1 MVFAAVRDGVRRF
14 LQRPAAVDLRQ
25 FRPVVDGAGAW
36 EQRYRRVTDAEL
48 AESVRAMFVAP
59 APARSHDRL
68 AEFCAAGREA
78 VRRALG
84 QRLFDE
90 QLLGVLGMVAG
101 HVVDMATGEGKTLC
115 GAIAAAGF
123 AAQGRRVHVL
133 SVNDYLAQ
141 RDCAWMHPVYAL
153 LGVSV
158 DCVQQSHSARR
169 RREGY
174 AAQVVYGAVSE
185 IGFDLLRDRLVTE
198 VADRVGPELDVA
210 IIDEIDSILIDEAR
224 VPLVLAGAMPDD
236 GIDPVMMD
244 VVRTLRPGRDYR
256 VDAEQRNVALTDHGT
271 TVVEDALGVLNLYT
285 AAHATT
291 LAGINVALH
300 ALVLLSRDVDYIVRD
315 DVVQL
320 INPSRGRV
328 AALQRWPDGIQA
340 AVEAKERVPPSP
352 TGEVLDSITIGNLV
366 RRFRLVAGMTGTAV
380 AVADELREF
389 HQLEV
394 MVVPRHQPCVRI
406 DIADQIFVTADQRRD
421 AAVGRIRAIH
431 ATGRPILIGTQSVAA
446 SEELASALREQGL
459 DPAVLNARNDAEE
472 AAIIAR
478 AGEIGRI
485 TVSTQMAGRGTD
497 IRLGGTG
504 PDATHQQERVVQL
517 GGLYVMGYGR
527 HASSRLDDQLR
538 GRAGRQGDPGSSEFF
553 TSLDDEILTRHGVGI
568 PTSVE
573 DPRTTAAVDQA
584 QRIAQADNRRIH
596 STTWNYHHLIDQQRD
611 RVLNHREQILRTR
624 AGSEDLARRCAD
636 RYSTL
641 VATLGEVAVD
651 QAGRQIWLYHL
662 DLRWT
667 QHLEFLAELREGI
680 HLRGLA
686 RGLTGLSPLDE
697 FHQEAMR
704 AIRTFT
710 ADVERD
716 TQATFSTTRLEDGVL
731 ELARVIKRPTSTW
744 TYLVT
749 DTPFGIDAERALNG
763 LITLF
768 TRRDVHSGGGG

>member
-1 MVFAAVRDGVRRF
+1 VAVC
-14 LQRPAAVDLRQ
+14 Q
-25 FRPVVDGAGAW
+25 FQPVVDGAGAW

-48 AESVRAMFVAP
+48 AESVRAIFVQHGP
-59 APARSHDRL
+59 ERSHDRL

-84 QRLFDE
+84 LRLFDE
-90 QLLGVLGMVAG
+90 QLLGVLGLLAG

-141 RDCAWMHPVYAL
+141 RDCEWMHPVYAL

-158 DCVQQSHSARR
+158 ACVQQSHSSPR
-169 RREGY
+169 RRETY
-174 AAQVVYGAVSE
+174 AAQVAYGAVSE
-185 IGFDLLRDRLVTE
+185 IGFDVLRDRLVTDA
-198 VADRVGPELDVA
+198 ADRVGPKLDVA
-210 IIDEIDSILIDEAR
+210 IIDEIDSVVIDEAR
-224 VPLVLAGAMPDD
+224 VPLVLAGAMPAQ
-236 GIDPVMMD
+236 GIDPIMMD
-244 VVRTLRPGRDYR
+244 VVRTLRPDRDYW
-256 VDAEQRNVALTDHGT
+256 VDSERRNVALTDYGT
-271 TVVEDALGVLNLYT
+271 TVVEDALGGINLYT
-285 AAHATT
+285 AGHVET
-291 LAGINVALH
+291 LDGINVALH

-315 DVVQL
+315 DAVAL

-352 TGEVLDSITIGNLV
+352 TGEVFDSITIGNLV
-366 RRFRLVAGMTGTAV
+366 RRYHLVAGMTGTAV

-394 MVVPRHQPCVRI
+394 MVVPRHDPCIRI
-406 DIADQIFVTADQRRD
+406 DAPDRIYATAQRRRH
-421 AAVGRIRAIH
+421 AAVARIRMVH

-446 SEELASALREQGL
+446 SDELATALQEVGL

-497 IRLGGTG
+497 IRLVDTG
-504 PDATHQQERVVQL
+504 RL
-517 GGLYVMGYGR
+517 GGLYVLGYGR
-527 HASSRLDDQLR
+527 HDSNRLDDQLR

-553 TSLDDEILTRHGVGI
+553 TSFDDDILIRHGVGV
-568 PTSVE
+568 PTSAE
-573 DPRTTAAVDQA
+573 DLRAASAVDQA
-584 QRIAQADNRRIH
+584 QRIAQADNLKIYR
-596 STTWNYHHLIDQQRD
+596 TTWHYHHLIDQQRD
-611 RVLNHREQILRTR
+611 RVLHHREQILRTR
-624 AGSEDLARRCAD
+624 LASEDLAHRCPD
-636 RYSTL
+636 RYTAL
-641 VATLGEVAVD
+641 VATLGQESVD
-651 QAGRQIWLYHL
+651 QAARQIWLYHL
-662 DLRWT
+662 DRRWS
-667 QHLEFLAELREGI
+667 QHLAFLAELREGI

-686 RGLTGLSPLDE
+686 RGLTALSPLDE

-710 ADVERD
+710 DDVERD
-716 TQATFSTTRLEDGVL
+716 TQTTFSTTNLEDGD
-731 ELARVIKRPTSTW
+731 LATTIKRPTSTW

-749 DTPFGIDAERALNG
+749 DTPFGTEAERALKEI
-763 LITLF
+763 ITMF
-768 TRRDVHSGGGG
+768 TPAEGQKTRAESPPRRG

>member
-1 MVFAAVRDGVRRF
+1 VVLAAIRDCIRRL
-14 LQRPAAVDLRQ
+14 LQRPGSVAVRQ
-25 FRPVVDGAGAW
+25 FQPVVDGAGAW

-48 AESVRAMFVAP
+48 AESVRAMFVQHGP
-59 APARSHDRL
+59 ERSHDRL

-84 QRLFDE
+84 LRLFDE
-90 QLLGVLGMVAG
+90 QLLGVLGLLAG
-101 HVVDMATGEGKTLC
+101 HVLDMATGEGKTLC

-123 AAQGRRVHVL
+123 AAQGRQVHVL

-141 RDCAWMHPVYAL
+141 RDCEWMHPVYAL

-158 DCVQQSHSARR
+158 DCVQQSHSSRR
-169 RREGY
+169 RRESY
-174 AAQVVYGAVSE
+174 SAQVAYGAVSE
-185 IGFDLLRDRLVTE
+185 IGFDVLRDRLVTDA
-198 VADRVGPELDVA
+198 ADRVGPKLDVA
-210 IIDEIDSILIDEAR
+210 IIDEIDSVVIDEAR
-224 VPLVLAGAMPDD
+224 VPLVLAGAMPAQ
-236 GIDPVMMD
+236 GIDPIMMD

-256 VDAEQRNVALTDHGT
+256 VDAERRNVALTDHGT
-271 TVVEDALGVLNLYT
+271 TVVEDALGGINLYT
-285 AAHATT
+285 AAHVET

-315 DVVQL
+315 DAVAL

-340 AVEAKERVPPSP
+340 AVEAKEKVPPSP

-366 RRFRLVAGMTGTAV
+366 RRYHLVAGMTGTAV

-394 MVVPRHQPCVRI
+394 LVVPRHDPCIRI
-406 DIADQIFVTADQRRD
+406 DAPDRIYATAQRCRH
-421 AAVGRIRAIH
+421 AAVARIRMVH

-446 SEELASALREQGL
+446 SDELATALQERGL

-497 IRLGGTG
+497 IRLVDSG
-504 PDATHQQERVVQL
+504 RL
-517 GGLYVMGYGR
+517 GGLYVLGYGR
-527 HASSRLDDQLR
+527 HDSSRLDDQLR

-553 TSLDDEILTRHGVGI
+553 TSLDDEILTRHGLGI
-568 PTSVE
+568 PTSAE
-573 DPRTTAAVDQA
+573 DPRAASAVDQA
-584 QRIAQADNRRIH
+584 QRIAQADNLKIH
-596 STTWNYHHLIDQQRD
+596 RTTWHYHHLIDQQRD
-611 RVLNHREQILRTR
+611 RVLHHREQILRTR
-624 AGSEDLARRCAD
+624 LASEDLAHRCPD
-636 RYSTL
+636 RYTAL
-641 VATLGEVAVD
+641 VAALGQETVD
-651 QAGRQIWLYHL
+651 QAARQIWLYHI
-662 DLRWT
+662 DRRWS
-667 QHLEFLAELREGI
+667 QHLTFLAELREGI

-686 RGLTGLSPLDE
+686 RGLTALSPLDE

-710 ADVERD
+710 DDVERD
-716 TQATFSTTRLEDGVL
+716 TQATFSTTNLEDGD
-731 ELARVIKRPTSTW
+731 LATTIKRPTSTW

-749 DTPFGIDAERALNG
+749 DTPYGTEAERALKG
-763 LITLF
+763 LITMF
-768 TRRDVHSGGGG
+768 SPAEGQKTRAESPPRRG

>member
-1 MVFAAVRDGVRRF
+1 MFA
-14 LQRPAAVDLRQ
+14 QAA
-25 FRPVVDGAGAW
+25 P
-36 EQRYRRVTDAEL
+36 E
-48 AESVRAMFVAP
+48 
-59 APARSHDRL
+59 RSHDRL

-78 VRRALG
+78 VRRALSL
-84 QRLFDE
+84 RLYDE
-90 QLLGVLGMVAG
+90 QLLGVLGLLAG
-101 HVVDMATGEGKTLC
+101 HALDMATGEGKTLC

-141 RDCAWMHPVYAL
+141 RDCEWMHPVCAS

-169 RREGY
+169 RRETY

-185 IGFDLLRDRLVTE
+185 IGFDVLRDRLVTD

-210 IIDEIDSILIDEAR
+210 IIDEIDSVLIDEAR
-224 VPLVLAGAMPDD
+224 VPLVLAGTVSDE
-236 GIDPVMMD
+236 GIDPALMD
-244 VVRTLRPGRDYR
+244 VVRTLCPGRDYR

-271 TVVEDALGVLNLYT
+271 TVVEDALGGINLYT
-285 AAHATT
+285 AAHAET
-291 LAGINVALH
+291 LAGVNVALH

-315 DVVQL
+315 HTVQL
-320 INPSRGRV
+320 IDASRGRV

-366 RRFRLVAGMTGTAV
+366 RRYHLVAGMTGTAV

-394 MVVPRHQPCVRI
+394 VVVPRHDPCIRI
-406 DIADQIFVTADQRRD
+406 DAPDRISATAERRRH
-421 AAVGRIRAIH
+421 AAVAQIRTVH

-446 SEELASALREQGL
+446 SEELATALQEVGL

-478 AGEIGRI
+478 AGEVGRI

-497 IRLGGTG
+497 IRLDGTG
-504 PDATHQQERVVQL
+504 RL
-517 GGLYVMGYGR
+517 GGLYVLGYGR
-527 HASSRLDDQLR
+527 HDSSRLDDQLR
-538 GRAGRQGDPGSSEFF
+538 GRAGRQGDPGSTEFF
-553 TSLDDEILTRHGVGI
+553 TSLDDEILTRHGAA
-568 PTSVE
+568 S
-573 DPRTTAAVDQA
+573 AVDQA
-584 QRIAQADNRRIH
+584 QRIAAADNLKIH
-596 STTWNYHHLIDQQRD
+596 RTTWHYHHLIDQQRD

-624 AGSEDLARRCAD
+624 LASEDLAHRCRD

-641 VATLGEVAVD
+641 VATLGEEAVD
-651 QAGRQIWLYHL
+651 QAARQIWLYHL
-662 DLRWT
+662 DRRWS

-686 RGLTGLSPLDE
+686 RGLTALSPLDE

-710 ADVERD
+710 DDVKRD
-716 TQATFSTTRLEDGVL
+716 TKATFNTTTLEDGVL
-731 ELARVIKRPTSTW
+731 DLATTIKRPTSTW

-749 DTPFGIDAERALNG
+749 DTPFGTDAERALNG
-763 LITLF
+763 LSKLF
-768 TRRDVHSGGGG
+768 ARRDVHSGGVG

>member
-1 MVFAAVRDGVRRF
+1 MVLAAVRDCIRRF
-14 LQRPAAVDLRQ
+14 LQRPGSVAVRQ
-25 FRPVVDGAGAW
+25 FQPVVDGAGAW

-48 AESVRAMFVAP
+48 AESVRAMFVAHGP
-59 APARSHDRL
+59 ERSHDRL

-84 QRLFDE
+84 LRLFDE
-90 QLLGVLGMVAG
+90 QLLGVLGLLAG
-101 HVVDMATGEGKTLC
+101 HVLDMATGEGKTLC

-123 AAQGRRVHVL
+123 AAQGRQVHVL

-141 RDCAWMHPVYAL
+141 RDCEWMHPVYAL

-158 DCVQQSHSARR
+158 DCVQQSHSSRR
-169 RREGY
+169 RRETY
-174 AAQVVYGAVSE
+174 AAQVSYGAVSE
-185 IGFDLLRDRLVTE
+185 IGFDVLRDRLVTDA
-198 VADRVGPELDVA
+198 ADRVGSKLDVA
-210 IIDEIDSILIDEAR
+210 IIDEIDSVVIDEAR
-224 VPLVLAGAMPDD
+224 VPLVLAGAMPAQ
-236 GIDPVMMD
+236 GIDPIMMD

-256 VDAEQRNVALTDHGT
+256 VDAERRNVALTDHGT
-271 TVVEDALGVLNLYT
+271 TVVEDALGGINLYT
-285 AAHATT
+285 AAHVEI

-315 DVVQL
+315 DAVAL

-366 RRFRLVAGMTGTAV
+366 RRYHLVAGMTGTAV

-394 MVVPRHQPCVRI
+394 MVVPRHDPCIRI
-406 DIADQIFVTADQRRD
+406 DAPDRIYATAQRRRH
-421 AAVGRIRAIH
+421 AAVARIRMVH

-446 SEELASALREQGL
+446 SDELATALQEVGL

-497 IRLGGTG
+497 IRLVDTG
-504 PDATHQQERVVQL
+504 RL
-517 GGLYVMGYGR
+517 GGLYVLGYGR
-527 HASSRLDDQLR
+527 HDSNRLDDQLR

-553 TSLDDEILTRHGVGI
+553 TSLDDDILTRHGVGI
-568 PTSVE
+568 PTSTE
-573 DPRTTAAVDQA
+573 DLRTASAVDQA
-584 QRIAQADNRRIH
+584 QRIAQADNLKIH
-596 STTWNYHHLIDQQRD
+596 RTTWHYHHLIDQQRD
-611 RVLNHREQILRTR
+611 RVLHHREQILRTR
-624 AGSEDLARRCAD
+624 LASEDLAHRCPD
-636 RYSTL
+636 RYTAL
-641 VATLGEVAVD
+641 VAALGQETVD
-651 QAGRQIWLYHL
+651 QAARQIWLYHL
-662 DLRWT
+662 DRRWS
-667 QHLEFLAELREGI
+667 QHLAFLAELREGI

-686 RGLTGLSPLDE
+686 RGLAALSPLDE

-710 ADVERD
+710 DDVERD
-716 TQATFSTTRLEDGVL
+716 TQATFSTTNLKDGD
-731 ELARVIKRPTSTW
+731 LATTIKRPTSTW

-749 DTPFGIDAERALNG
+749 DTPFGTEAERALKG
-763 LITLF
+763 FITMLRPADGQK
-768 TRRDVHSGGGG
+768 TRAESPPRRG

>member
-1 MVFAAVRDGVRRF
+1 MVLAAVRDCIRRF
-14 LQRPAAVDLRQ
+14 LQRPGSVAVRQ
-25 FRPVVDGAGAW
+25 FQPVVDGAGAW

-48 AESVRAMFVAP
+48 AESVRAMFVAHGP
-59 APARSHDRL
+59 ERSHDRL

-84 QRLFDE
+84 LRLFDE
-90 QLLGVLGMVAG
+90 QLLGVLGLLAG
-101 HVVDMATGEGKTLC
+101 HVLDMATGEGKTLC

-123 AAQGRRVHVL
+123 AAQGRQVHVL

-141 RDCAWMHPVYAL
+141 RDCEWMHPVYAL

-158 DCVQQSHSARR
+158 DCVQQSHSSRR
-169 RREGY
+169 RRETY
-174 AAQVVYGAVSE
+174 AAQVSYGAVSE
-185 IGFDLLRDRLVTE
+185 IGFDVLRDRLVTDA
-198 VADRVGPELDVA
+198 ADRVGSKLDVA
-210 IIDEIDSILIDEAR
+210 IIDEIDSVVIDEAR
-224 VPLVLAGAMPDD
+224 VPLVLAGAMPAQ
-236 GIDPVMMD
+236 GIDPIMMD

-256 VDAEQRNVALTDHGT
+256 VDAERRNVALTDHGT
-271 TVVEDALGVLNLYT
+271 TVVEDALGGINLYT
-285 AAHATT
+285 AAHVEI

-315 DVVQL
+315 DAVAL

-366 RRFRLVAGMTGTAV
+366 RRYHLVAGMTGTAV

-394 MVVPRHQPCVRI
+394 MVVPRHDPCIRI
-406 DIADQIFVTADQRRD
+406 DAPDRIYATAQRRRH
-421 AAVGRIRAIH
+421 AAVARIRMVH

-446 SEELASALREQGL
+446 SDELATALQEVGL

-497 IRLGGTG
+497 IRLVDTG
-504 PDATHQQERVVQL
+504 RL
-517 GGLYVMGYGR
+517 GGLYVLGYGR
-527 HASSRLDDQLR
+527 HDSNRLDDQLR

-553 TSLDDEILTRHGVGI
+553 TSLDDDILTRHGVGI
-568 PTSVE
+568 PTSTE
-573 DPRTTAAVDQA
+573 DLRTASAVDQA
-584 QRIAQADNRRIH
+584 QRIAQADNLKIH
-596 STTWNYHHLIDQQRD
+596 RTTWHYHHLIDQQRD
-611 RVLNHREQILRTR
+611 RVLHHREQILRTR
-624 AGSEDLARRCAD
+624 LASEDLAHRCPD
-636 RYSTL
+636 RYSAL
-641 VATLGEVAVD
+641 VAALGQETVD
-651 QAGRQIWLYHL
+651 QAARQIWLYHL
-662 DLRWT
+662 DRRWS
-667 QHLEFLAELREGI
+667 QHLAFLAELREGI

-686 RGLTGLSPLDE
+686 RGLAALSPLDE

-710 ADVERD
+710 DDVERD
-716 TQATFSTTRLEDGVL
+716 TQATFSTTNLKDGD
-731 ELARVIKRPTSTW
+731 LATTIKRPTSTW

-749 DTPFGIDAERALNG
+749 DTPFGTEAERALKG
-763 LITLF
+763 FITMLRPADGQK
-768 TRRDVHSGGGG
+768 TRAESPPRRG

>member
-1 MVFAAVRDGVRRF
+1 M
-14 LQRPAAVDLRQ
+14 RQ
-25 FRPVVDGAGAW
+25 FQPVVDGAGAW

-48 AESVRAMFVAP
+48 AESVRAMFVAHGP
-59 APARSHDRL
+59 ERSHDRL

-84 QRLFDE
+84 LRLFDE
-90 QLLGVLGMVAG
+90 QLLGVLGLLAG
-101 HVVDMATGEGKTLC
+101 HVLDMATGEGKTLC

-123 AAQGRRVHVL
+123 AAQGRQVHVL

-141 RDCAWMHPVYAL
+141 RDCEWMHPVYAL

-158 DCVQQSHSARR
+158 DCVQQSHSSRR
-169 RREGY
+169 RRETY
-174 AAQVVYGAVSE
+174 AAQVAYGAVSE
-185 IGFDLLRDRLVTE
+185 IGFDVLRDRLVTDA
-198 VADRVGPELDVA
+198 ADRVGSKLDVA
-210 IIDEIDSILIDEAR
+210 IIDEIDSVVIDEAR
-224 VPLVLAGAMPDD
+224 VPLVLAGAMPAQ
-236 GIDPVMMD
+236 GIDPIMMD
-244 VVRTLRPGRDYR
+244 VVRTLLPGRDYR
-256 VDAEQRNVALTDHGT
+256 VDAERRNVALTDHGT
-271 TVVEDALGVLNLYT
+271 TVVEDALGGINLYT
-285 AAHATT
+285 AAHVEI

-315 DVVQL
+315 DAVAL

-366 RRFRLVAGMTGTAV
+366 RRYHLVAGMTGTAV

-394 MVVPRHQPCVRI
+394 MVVPRHDPCIRI
-406 DIADQIFVTADQRRD
+406 DAPDRIYATAQRRRH
-421 AAVGRIRAIH
+421 AAVARIRMVH

-446 SEELASALREQGL
+446 SDELATALQEVGL

-478 AGEIGRI
+478 AGESGRI

-497 IRLGGTG
+497 IRLVDTG
-504 PDATHQQERVVQL
+504 RL
-517 GGLYVMGYGR
+517 GGLYVLGYGR
-527 HASSRLDDQLR
+527 HDSNRLDDQLR

-553 TSLDDEILTRHGVGI
+553 TSLDDDILTRHGVGI
-568 PTSVE
+568 PTSTE
-573 DPRTTAAVDQA
+573 DLRTASAVDQA
-584 QRIAQADNRRIH
+584 QRIAQADNLKIH
-596 STTWNYHHLIDQQRD
+596 RTTWHYHHLIDQQRD
-611 RVLNHREQILRTR
+611 RVLHHREQILRTR
-624 AGSEDLARRCAD
+624 LASEDLAHRCPD
-636 RYSTL
+636 RYSAL
-641 VATLGEVAVD
+641 VAALGQETLD
-651 QAGRQIWLYHL
+651 QAARQIWLYHL
-662 DLRWT
+662 DRRWS
-667 QHLEFLAELREGI
+667 QHLAFLAELREGI

-686 RGLTGLSPLDE
+686 RGLAALSPLDE

-710 ADVERD
+710 DDVERD
-716 TQATFSTTRLEDGVL
+716 TQATFSTTNLKDGD
-731 ELARVIKRPTSTW
+731 LATTIKRPTSTW

-749 DTPFGIDAERALNG
+749 DTPFGTEAERALKG
-763 LITLF
+763 LITMLRPAEGQK
-768 TRRDVHSGGGG
+768 TRAESPPRRG

>member
-1 MVFAAVRDGVRRF
+1 MVLAAVRDCIRRF
-14 LQRPAAVDLRQ
+14 LQRPGSVAVRQ
-25 FRPVVDGAGAW
+25 FQPVVDGAGAW

-48 AESVRAMFVAP
+48 AESVRAMFVAHGP
-59 APARSHDRL
+59 ERSHDRL

-84 QRLFDE
+84 LRLFDE
-90 QLLGVLGMVAG
+90 QLLGVLGLLAG
-101 HVVDMATGEGKTLC
+101 HVLDMATGEGKTLC

-123 AAQGRRVHVL
+123 AAQGRQVHVL

-141 RDCAWMHPVYAL
+141 RDCEWMHPVYAL

-158 DCVQQSHSARR
+158 DCVQQSHSSRR
-169 RREGY
+169 RRETY
-174 AAQVVYGAVSE
+174 AAQVAYGAVSE
-185 IGFDLLRDRLVTE
+185 IGFDVLRDRLVTDA
-198 VADRVGPELDVA
+198 ADRVGSKLDVA
-210 IIDEIDSILIDEAR
+210 IIDEIDSVVIDEAR
-224 VPLVLAGAMPDD
+224 VPLVLAGAMPAQ
-236 GIDPVMMD
+236 GIDPIMMD

-256 VDAEQRNVALTDHGT
+256 VDAERRNVALTDHGT
-271 TVVEDALGVLNLYT
+271 TVVEDALGGINLYT
-285 AAHATT
+285 AAHVEI

-315 DVVQL
+315 DAVAL

-366 RRFRLVAGMTGTAV
+366 RRYHLVAGMTGTAV

-394 MVVPRHQPCVRI
+394 MVVPRHDPCIRI
-406 DIADQIFVTADQRRD
+406 DAPDRIYATAQRRRH
-421 AAVGRIRAIH
+421 AAVARIRMVH

-446 SEELASALREQGL
+446 SDELATALQEVGL

-497 IRLGGTG
+497 IRLVDTG
-504 PDATHQQERVVQL
+504 RL
-517 GGLYVMGYGR
+517 GGLYVLGYGR
-527 HASSRLDDQLR
+527 HDSNRLDDQLR

-553 TSLDDEILTRHGVGI
+553 TSLDDDILTRHGVGI
-568 PTSVE
+568 PTSTE
-573 DPRTTAAVDQA
+573 DLRTASAVDQA
-584 QRIAQADNRRIH
+584 QRIAQADNLKIH
-596 STTWNYHHLIDQQRD
+596 RTTWHYHHLIDQQRD
-611 RVLNHREQILRTR
+611 RVLHHREQILRTR
-624 AGSEDLARRCAD
+624 LASEDLAHRCPD
-636 RYSTL
+636 RYSAL
-641 VATLGEVAVD
+641 VAALGQETVD
-651 QAGRQIWLYHL
+651 QAARQIWLYHL
-662 DLRWT
+662 DRRWS
-667 QHLEFLAELREGI
+667 QHLAFLAELREGI

-686 RGLTGLSPLDE
+686 RGLAALSPLDE

-710 ADVERD
+710 DDVERD
-716 TQATFSTTRLEDGVL
+716 TQATFSTTNLKDGD
-731 ELARVIKRPTSTW
+731 LATTIKRPTSTW

-749 DTPFGIDAERALNG
+749 DTPFGTEAERALKG
-763 LITLF
+763 FITMLRPAEGQK
-768 TRRDVHSGGGG
+768 TRAESPPRRG